1 MCKGPELVM
10 NSVCLRNRKEADV
23 QARDEVG
30 GQDGEHIMQG
40 SVVWDRELRFHADAT
55 QSH

>member
-1 MCKGPELVM
+1 M

-30 GQDGEHIMQG
+30 GQDGEHITQG
-40 SVVWDRELRFHADAT
+40 SVGWDRELRFHADAT